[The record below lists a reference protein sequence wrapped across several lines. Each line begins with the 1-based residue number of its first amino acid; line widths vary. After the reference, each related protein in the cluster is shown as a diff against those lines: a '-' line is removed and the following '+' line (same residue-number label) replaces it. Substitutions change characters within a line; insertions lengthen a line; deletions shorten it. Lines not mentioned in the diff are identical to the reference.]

1 MGTEAERS
9 SRRWKWVA
17 VVSLLAAVTSLTALV
32 AVLVLPDRAAR
43 VTDDRLIGTWQ
54 SDADRTIAGMR
65 KPVDEKQEAALRTL
79 FGKLR
84 VTYTLTAL
92 KTNLDGKA
100 ETGRYEVLGKDKHS
114 VAIREIMDKPSPL
127 DGVVDLSEFMVIQF
141 NGPDSY
147 WLYTQIG
154 GIREYFKR
162 VR

>member
-1 MGTEAERS
+1 M
-9 SRRWKWVA
+9 
-17 VVSLLAAVTSLTALV
+17 
-32 AVLVLPDRAAR
+32 
-43 VTDDRLIGTWQ
+43 
-54 SDADRTIAGMR
+54 
-65 KPVDEKQEAALRTL
+65 
-79 FGKLR
+79 
-84 VTYTLTAL
+84 
-92 KTNLDGKA
+92 
-100 ETGRYEVLGKDKHS
+100 LGKDKHS